1 MSTNEIFNQMLSSYD
16 ITTEL
21 QKRNAIFEV
30 NQQIILS
37 GLYNGGFFN
46 EAAFYGGT
54 CLRIFHGLHRFSE
67 DMDFSLLA
75 PNENF
80 DFTRYFQPI
89 IDQFAMVGREVEI
102 RKKDKKNFGKVESAF
117 LKDNTDVYDITFQTE
132 KSVKIKIEVDTQ
144 PPLKFQTEQKLL
156 LLPQSFMT
164 RCFTLPALFAGKMH
178 ALVYRAWKNRVKGRD
193 WYDFEWYVRHNVP
206 LDFTHLCERAL
217 QFNHEELDKETFLQ
231 KLNERLATADMNQ
244 IKADVLPFVRNPK
257 ELDIWSND
265 YFMELANMIR
275 IELKKHLE
283 NIWTDHF
290 TGNSASGKVMV
301 KCGFSD
307 TGMQN
312 RCSQLVGGDK
322 DMVKVFKYKG

>member
-1 MSTNEIFNQMLSSYD
+1 MSTNEIFNQMLSGYD

-30 NQQIILS
+30 NQQVILA

-54 CLRIFHGLHRFSE
+54 CLRIFHGLQRFSE

-80 DFTRYFQPI
+80 DFTKYFQPI
-89 IDQFAMVGREVEI
+89 IDQFALVGREVEI

-144 PPLKFQTEQKLL
+144 PPLKFKTEQKLL

-164 RCFTLPALFAGKMH
+164 RCFTLPTLFAGKMH

-193 WYDFEWYVRHNVP
+193 WYDFEWYVRHKIS
-206 LDFTHLCERAL
+206 LDFTHLCKRAL
-217 QFNHEELDKETFLQ
+217 QFNQEELDKETFLQ
-231 KLNERLATADMNQ
+231 KLNERLATADINQ
-244 IKADVLPFVRNPK
+244 VKADVLPFVRNPK

-265 YFMELANMIR
+265 YFLQLAKMIR
-275 IELKKHLE
+275 FE
-283 NIWTDHF
+283 
-290 TGNSASGKVMV
+290 
-301 KCGFSD
+301 
-307 TGMQN
+307 
-312 RCSQLVGGDK
+312 
-322 DMVKVFKYKG
+322 